1 MIKNNR
7 IYNKPS
13 DDILKFIEENINLIN
28 DEKYLDLLSVFWSS
42 CYQRNYNLYEF
53 DYIDLCDMVLEDTL
67 NLDPKYI
74 EKLRWEVFDDI
85 LINKIKFWKS
95 KNETSILYLED
106 FIPQMYGR
114 HGFTDEEIISH
125 LDKYSES
132 KFMGCYLANE
142 TYDGFEENLI
152 YIIEN

>member
-13 DDILKFIEENINLIN
+13 DEVLKFIEENINLIN

-53 DYIDLCDMVLEDTL
+53 DYIDLCDMVLEDAL
-67 NLDPKYI
+67 NLNSKYI
-74 EKLRWEVFDDI
+74 EKLRWEVFDNI
-85 LINKIKFWKS
+85 LIDNIKFWKS
-95 KNETSILYLED
+95 KNEASILYPES

-125 LDKYSES
+125 LDKYKES

-142 TYDGFEENLI
+142 TYDDFEENLI